1 MKKLLLILLFLTGL
15 ISCASASKDS
25 LDKLDN
31 TEELLNLAEAN
42 ASVGGRRVLEASRSM
57 ISNQEI
63 FVGGCWNYI
72 NEVYERGGTSSKL
85 RQTVYK
91 SKFQGPYAKSD
102 LIEAGDWLYFVNH
115 SFSDSEHSAI
125 FVTWIDE
132 NKKEALMVN
141 YIGGNKKTPGTYKRF
156 ILDEVYNVLRA
167 QD

>member
-1 MKKLLLILLFLTGL
+1 MKKLLLILILLTGL
-15 ISCASASKDS
+15 ISCASASKDTS
-25 LDKLDN
+25 MEN
-31 TEELLNLAEAN
+31 TEELLNLAEAS

-72 NEVYERGGTSSKL
+72 NEVYDRSGAPSKQRQTIFKSKL
-85 RQTVYK
+85 K
-91 SKFQGPYAKSD
+91 GPYAKTED
-102 LIEAGDWLYFVNH
+102 IMAGDWLYFVNH

-125 FVTWIDE
+125 FVTWINED
-132 NKKEALMVN
+132 KKEALMVN

-156 ILDEVYNVLRA
+156 ILDEVYNVFRA